1 MVLSAWTAFAGAS
14 GARSAMPA
22 TAAPDAES
30 TTADQRA
37 ALLALAFGTSTAMWA
52 LAYLSRLTAPLLPP
66 WLLFLLLLA
75 CLLAGGWLMGR
86 AGGSA
91 ARGAAVGGLASLL
104 NLLIL
109 GSVIGGAV
117 PGALRRGALLWV
129 PASVVLGA
137 LLAAAGAWLAARRS
151 ARGRAPR
158 LVGDA
163 AFAGVAAATTFLLL
177 GAGGLVTSK
186 EAGLAVVDWPNSYG
200 FNMFLYPLSRMTG
213 GIFYEHAHRLLGSLV
228 GLTSLVLALHLQ
240 FAPRRALLKRLAW
253 AILVAV
259 ALQGLLGGLRVTGR
273 LTLSQ
278 SSAAMAPSTLLA
290 LVHGILGQLCFALL
304 VALTALASRGWRSSA
319 PPAARA
325 SAATE
330 RQLGLA
336 LLVAVGIQ
344 LALGALLRHYA
355 RGMFWHVSF
364 AMVVA
369 LLGFAVGARHWGLYG
384 GLPWLRPL
392 GRALTLAIGLQLLLG
407 TGALV
412 AVSATPA
419 PGHIPWWEALLTTVH
434 QLTGALILGLAT
446 LIVLW
451 DRRLLAPAPDDGRG
465 AA

>member
-1 MVLSAWTAFAGAS
+1 MS
-14 GARSAMPA
+14 A
-22 TAAPDAES
+22 TAAQ
-30 TTADQRA
+30 TANADRRA

-52 LAYLSRLTAPLLPP
+52 LAYLSRLLAPLLPP

-75 CLLAGGWLMGR
+75 CLLGGGWLAGR
-86 AGGSA
+86 AGGGF
-91 ARGAAVGGLASLL
+91 ARGAAVGGIASLL

-109 GSVIGGAV
+109 GSVIGGEL
-117 PGALRRGALLWV
+117 PGDLRRGALLWV
-129 PASVVLGA
+129 PASVLLGA
-137 LLAAAGAWLAARRS
+137 LLAAAGAYLARR
-151 ARGRAPR
+151 RGAPA
-158 LVGDA
+158 LPALAGDA

-213 GIFYEHAHRLLGSLV
+213 GVFYEHAHRLLGSLV

-240 FAPRRALLKRLAW
+240 LARRRPLLTRLGW
-253 AILVAV
+253 LILVAV
-259 ALQGLLGGLRVTGR
+259 ALQGVLGGLRVTGR
-273 LTLSQ
+273 FTLSQ
-278 SSAAMAPSTLLA
+278 SAAVMAPSTLLA
-290 LVHGILGQLCFALL
+290 LVHGVLGQLCFALL
-304 VALTALASRGWRSSA
+304 IALTAIASRGWSA
-319 PPAARA
+319 PAPAQPRA
-325 SAATE
+325 SAATD
-330 RQLGLA
+330 RPLGLA

-364 AMVVA
+364 AMLVA
-369 LLGFAVGARHWGLYG
+369 LLAFAVGARHWGLYG

-419 PGHIPWWEALLTTVH
+419 PGHIPWWEVLLTTVH

-451 DRRLLAPAPDDGRG
+451 NRRLLRPTAEGESA
-465 AA
+465 

>member
-1 MVLSAWTAFAGAS
+1 MT
-14 GARSAMPA
+14 A
-22 TAAPDAES
+22 TAPSPAASPAGLAADRRAE
-30 TTADQRA
+30 
-37 ALLALAFGTSTAMWA
+37 LLALAFGSSTAMWG
-52 LAYLSRLTAPLLPP
+52 LAYLSRLATPLAPP
-66 WLLFLLLLA
+66 WLLFLLLLV
-75 CLLAGGWLMGR
+75 CLLGGGWLTGR
-86 AGGSA
+86 LGGSA
-91 ARGAAVGGLASLL
+91 ARAAAVGGLASLL

-109 GSVIGGAV
+109 GSVIGGEA
-117 PGALRRGALLWV
+117 PGALRRGALIWV
-129 PASVVLGA
+129 PASLLLGG
-137 LLAAAGAWLAARRS
+137 LLAAAGAQAARRRTDAPS
-151 ARGRAPR
+151 AAAPPA
-158 LVGDA
+158 GDA
-163 AFAGVAAATTFLLL
+163 AFAGVAAATTLLL
-177 GAGGLVTSK
+177 LAAGGLVTSH

-240 FAPRRALLKRLAW
+240 FAPRRPLLKRLGW
-253 AILVAV
+253 AIFVAV

-273 LTLSQ
+273 FTLSQ
-278 SSAAMAPSTLLA
+278 SAAAMSPSTLLA
-290 LVHGILGQLCFALL
+290 LVHGVLGQLCFALL
-304 VALTALASRGWRSSA
+304 LALAALASRRWTA
-319 PPAARA
+319 AEPPIARA
-325 SAATE
+325 SADTD

-336 LLVAVGIQ
+336 LLGAIGVQ

-364 AMVVA
+364 AMLVA

-419 PGHIPWWEALLTTVH
+419 PGHIPWWEALLTTAH
-434 QLTGALILGLAT
+434 QLTGALLLGLAT

-451 DRRLLAPAPDDGRG
+451 NRRLLRPAAEGDS
-465 AA
+465 A

>member
-1 MVLSAWTAFAGAS
+1 
-14 GARSAMPA
+14 MPA
-22 TAAPDAES
+22 TAAPVATSAAADRRAE
-30 TTADQRA
+30 
-37 ALLALAFGTSTAMWA
+37 LLAFAFGSSTAMWA
-52 LAYLSRLTAPLLPP
+52 LAYLSRLAAPLVPP
-66 WLLFLLLLA
+66 WLLFLLLLV
-75 CLLAGGWLMGR
+75 CLLAGGWLTGR
-86 AGGSA
+86 VGGSA

-109 GSVIGGAV
+109 GSVIGGEV

-129 PASVVLGA
+129 PASVLLGA
-137 LLAAAGAWLAARRS
+137 LLAAAGAWLAGRRGGQAGS
-151 ARGRAPR
+151 PAPPLR
-158 LVGDA
+158 LAGDA

-213 GIFYEHAHRLLGSLV
+213 GIFFEHAHRLLGSLV

-240 FAPRRALLKRLAW
+240 LARRRPQLTRLGW

-278 SSAAMAPSTLLA
+278 SAAAMAPSTLLA
-290 LVHGILGQLCFALL
+290 LVHGVLGQLCFALL
-304 VALTALASRGWRSSA
+304 IALTALASRSWSA
-319 PPAARA
+319 PAPAQPRA
-325 SAATE
+325 SAATD

-364 AMVVA
+364 AMLVA

-451 DRRLLAPAPDDGRG
+451 DRRLLAPAPVEGEG

>member
-1 MVLSAWTAFAGAS
+1 
-14 GARSAMPA
+14 MPA
-22 TAAPDAES
+22 TAAAIAAAPA
-30 TTADQRA
+30 ADRRA
-37 ALLALAFGTSTAMWA
+37 DLLALAVGTSTAMWA
-52 LAYLSRLTAPLLPP
+52 LAYLSRLAAPLLPP

-75 CLLAGGWLMGR
+75 CLLAGGWLVGR
-86 AGGSA
+86 AGGGA
-91 ARGAAVGGLASLL
+91 VRGAAAGGLASLL

-109 GSVIGGAV
+109 GSVIGGEV
-117 PGALRRGALLWV
+117 PGALRRGALLWA
-129 PASVVLGA
+129 PATVLLGA
-137 LLAAAGAWLAARRS
+137 LLAAAGAWLAGRRGARAAAPARS
-151 ARGRAPR
+151 LG
-158 LVGDA
+158 GDA

-228 GLTSLVLALHLQ
+228 GLTCLVLALHLQ
-240 FAPRRALLKRLAW
+240 LAPRRALLKRLAW
-253 AILVAV
+253 LILVAV

-278 SSAAMAPSTLLA
+278 SAAAMAPSTLLA
-290 LVHGILGQLCFALL
+290 LVHGVLGQLCFALL
-304 VALTALASRGWRSSA
+304 LALGALASRGWQAPA
-319 PPAARA
+319 PPAPRA
-325 SAATE
+325 SAATD

-355 RGMFWHVSF
+355 RGMLWHVSV
-364 AMVVA
+364 AMLVA

-384 GLPWLRPL
+384 SLPWLRPL

-419 PGHIPWWEALLTTVH
+419 PGHIPWWETLLTTAH

-451 DRRLLAPAPDDGRG
+451 NRRLLRPAAEGES
-465 AA
+465 A